1 MAFPIEKIFNERIP
15 NWLWVYL
22 LLLAGACTAA
32 EPGGSTVV
40 KPRYHHTWYKNHT
53 YKKKWHI
60 GRLRIQPEK
69 QGVKRV
75 KMKG

>member
-1 MAFPIEKIFNERIP
+1 MVFRVLSVILI
-15 NWLWVYL
+15 YL
-22 LLLAGACTAA
+22 CLAGCKGA
-32 EPGGSTVV
+32 EPGGTTVV
-40 KPRYHHTWYKNHT
+40 KPRYHHTWYKNHV

-75 KMKG
+75 KMKS